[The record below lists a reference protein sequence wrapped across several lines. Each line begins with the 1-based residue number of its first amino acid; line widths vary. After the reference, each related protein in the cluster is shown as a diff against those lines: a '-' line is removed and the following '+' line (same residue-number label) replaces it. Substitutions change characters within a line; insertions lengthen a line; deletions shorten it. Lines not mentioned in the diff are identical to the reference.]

1 MSNQSSS
8 YKSFGYFLTFSGPL
22 LLLIFALF
30 LSGSSYVEGS
40 SEILNALSSIIA
52 LVGFLLTLLF
62 PVGIVFLVRRDSVA
76 MSEALQIART
86 KPEYVNLTDE
96 QIVYIHEWSW
106 GAFFGNFVWP
116 AGEKLYGWMVGM
128 FFGFVFPLIPL
139 VLSYILGKNGRLLS
153 WKKGWV
159 SFDEFKR
166 RQKIMAWFSG
176 ISFVA
181 FLFVGLL
188 VGSFISASISED
200 DQFGIQKVYE
210 NVVGENDK
218 YTLSYYESY
227 QERVKQLNEDRTAQW
242 LPVWVTLE
250 KAKVLLIND
259 ANDTPACLTV
269 LTGSYNVDGAYY
281 DYEKLFLSNENE
293 GKKNSDNCAFEESSY
308 DPMLGWARSQY
319 YYNANNPSIMSEMG
333 PVVEN

>member
-1 MSNQSSS
+1 MSIQSSG
-8 YKSFGYFLTFSGPL
+8 YKLFGYFLTFSGPL

-30 LSGSSYVEGS
+30 FLESSYVEGS
-40 SEILNALSSIIA
+40 SEILNALSSVIA
-52 LVGFLLTLLF
+52 LVGFLLTLLA
-62 PVGIVFLVRRDSVA
+62 PIGIVFLVRRDSRT
-76 MSEALQIART
+76 MSEAIQIART

-128 FFGFVFPLIPL
+128 FFGFVFPLVPL

-166 RQKIMAWFSG
+166 RQKLMTWFSG
-176 ISFVA
+176 ISFAV
-181 FLFVGLL
+181 LLIIGFV
-188 VGSFISASISED
+188 VGSVISASISEG

-210 NVVGENDK
+210 NMIGENDK
-218 YTLSYYESY
+218 YTLSYYEAH
-227 QERVKQLNEDRTAQW
+227 QERVKQINEDKTAQW

-259 ANDTPACLTV
+259 ANDTPTCLTV
-269 LTGSYNVDGAYY
+269 LTGSYNVDGVYY
-281 DYEKLFLSNENE
+281 DYEKLFLSDKSDGE
-293 GKKNSDNCAFEESSY
+293 KKSDNCAFEESSY
-308 DPMLGWARSQY
+308 GPMLGWARSPY
-319 YYNANNPSIMSEMG
+319 YYNANNPSIMSEVG
-333 PVVEN
+333 PVLEN